1 MIDVAVIGAGPL
13 GLSVA
18 HELVQ
23 QGLTDFRVFEG
34 SDDVGG
40 TWHLHSYPGLACD
53 VWAHSYTFPWAR
65 NPDWS
70 ANFVDQSEIEAYIQ
84 RTARE
89 KGLTPYVRL
98 NTAIARL
105 EYQSNG
111 SWKLESESGEV
122 FEARSVVSCIGN
134 QFTPLM
140 PAIEGLETFK
150 GEAWHSTH
158 WRHDVDLKGKKVAV
172 IGSAAA
178 AVQIVPE
185 VAKQAAELTVFQRTA
200 NWIMPRNK
208 KEYSEGFK
216 RAMNRFPWLN
226 EALVWGQGQLMKL
239 VHKAT
244 TLGHKRMEQFE
255 ATALKFIDRAID
267 DPELRKAVTPKTR
280 YGCKRPLVSDDFY
293 PALNLPHVNLIPEG
307 VTALEEN
314 AVIAANGRRV
324 EVDAIVFATG
334 YRVLDFDRVPV
345 IGRNGRELAKQ
356 MAEAPE
362 AYKGMA
368 VPGFPNFFFGIGP
381 NGVAL
386 TVSYFITAHLNAQAI
401 VRVLKQQRE
410 KGLNSIE
417 IDEGKS
423 RQYNDWMIEQFP
435 KFSWG
440 NAACQSYYRSP
451 TGHVPFLYP
460 DDFKRFKNERESFSL
475 EEFQTQL

>member
-18 HELVQ
+18 QELKQ
-23 QGLTDFRVFEG
+23 QGFTDFRVFEA

-65 NPDWS
+65 NPNWS

-84 RTARE
+84 RTAKE

-98 NTAIARL
+98 NTPIARM
-105 EYQSNG
+105 EYQSDG
-111 SWKLESESGEV
+111 SWKIESESGEV

-150 GEAWHSTH
+150 GEAWHSTN

-185 VAKQAAELTVFQRTA
+185 LAKQAAELTVFQRTA

-216 RAMNRFPWLN
+216 RAMNRFPFLN
-226 EALVWGQGQLMKL
+226 EALVLGQGQLMKL

-314 AVIAANGRRV
+314 AVIASNGRRV

-356 MAEAPE
+356 MSEAPE

-417 IDEGKS
+417 IDESKS

-460 DDFKRFKNERESFSL
+460 DDFKHFKQERASFSL
-475 EEFQTQL
+475 EEFQVQL